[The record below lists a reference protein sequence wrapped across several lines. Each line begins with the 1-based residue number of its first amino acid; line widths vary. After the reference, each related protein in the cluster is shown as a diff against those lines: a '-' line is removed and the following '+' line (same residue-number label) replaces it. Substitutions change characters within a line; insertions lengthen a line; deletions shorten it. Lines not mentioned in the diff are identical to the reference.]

1 MSGYFIVRLFVSL
14 KNKII
19 FYIIVALFCLP
30 AIYPIFAVNSY
41 FGGLKNYKGLDG
53 LTYLKELYPTDYQAI
68 LWLNQNIKGQPVIL
82 EAQGDSYTDYARVSS
97 NTGLPTVIGWPVHE
111 WLWRGSYD
119 VAGIRIPDVTAMYES
134 NDLRITSIL
143 LKKYGVQYVF
153 IGSLESQK
161 YPNLNE
167 EKFKTLGK
175 LVFESSATKIYQIN

>member
-1 MSGYFIVRLFVSL
+1 
-14 KNKII
+14 
-19 FYIIVALFCLP
+19 
-30 AIYPIFAVNSY
+30 
-41 FGGLKNYKGLDG
+41 
-53 LTYLKELYPTDYQAI
+53 
-68 LWLNQNIKGQPVIL
+68 
-82 EAQGDSYTDYARVSS
+82 
-97 NTGLPTVIGWPVHE
+97 
-111 WLWRGSYD
+111 
-119 VAGIRIPDVTAMYES
+119 MYES